1 MIETYIVEV
10 TSQAQEQLHLITH
23 YITYEL
29 KAPDAA
35 FQLLDT
41 LENAFLSLA
50 NFPQRIPLMDIEP
63 WHTNGIRHFPVKNFL
78 IYFWIDEENKKVQI
92 TAIIYKKRNQLQQL
106 SKMDME

>member
-1 MIETYIVEV
+1 MPETYIVKI
-10 TSQAQEQLHLITH
+10 TSQAKEELQEITH

-29 KAPDAA
+29 RAPNAA
-35 FQLLDT
+35 LHLLDA

-50 NFPQRIPLMDIEP
+50 NFPQRIPLIDIEP
-63 WHTNGIRHFPVKNFL
+63 WHTNGIRHFPIKNFL
-78 IYFWIDEENKKVQI
+78 IYFWIDEENRKVQI